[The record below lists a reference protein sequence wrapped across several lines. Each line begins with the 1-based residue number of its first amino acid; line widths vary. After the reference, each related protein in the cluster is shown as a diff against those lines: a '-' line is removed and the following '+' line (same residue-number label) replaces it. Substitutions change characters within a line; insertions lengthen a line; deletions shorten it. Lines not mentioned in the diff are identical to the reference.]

1 MSSESLSG
9 PSSCWWRS
17 RRWDAISCWR
27 RQPWDWPDALAADRR
42 IQRDIYVAFA
52 DHIKSFA
59 SGSGWFAFLAFL
71 PMGIAFGAIL
81 LAVAIHEIFF

>member
-1 MSSESLSG
+1 M
-9 PSSCWWRS
+9 
-17 RRWDAISCWR
+17 
-27 RQPWDWPDALAADRR
+27 
-42 IQRDIYVAFA
+42 AFA